1 MLEPQ
6 ADVSLTYRGPAHRP
20 QCPKRASSTVLTSA
34 RHFRCHPAFAG
45 LASSLYSSWGVRND
59 RERCGRAELGDGEPP
74 RPPNPLRWRLQ
85 AFAFGPMST
94 RLSRRR
100 LNHDIRFKP
109 VRPGPIGE
117 LINVVDYN
125 GSPHPATGLAAG
137 QQRQQAARG
146 HRRRRYLRKATSLDG
161 FAASCRGLA
170 PEPGRPVFRELA
182 GAFPPRPMLAV
193 PFRFSPGRYSPRLLA
208 LSDGGLSDNMA
219 DKWLLDY
226 MECGEVSLQGGGG
239 EGLGIEEGAR
249 G

>member
-20 QCPKRASSTVLTSA
+20 QCPKRASSTELTSA

-45 LASSLYSSWGVRND
+45 LASSLYSSWGSEMTENVAVVPNSVTGNR
-59 RERCGRAELGDGEPP
+59 P
-74 RPPNPLRWRLQ
+74 RSPNPLRWRLQ
-85 AFAFGPMST
+85 AFAFGLMST
-94 RLSRRR
+94 RLSRRW

-146 HRRRRYLRKATSLDG
+146 HRRCRYLRKATSPDG

-182 GAFPPRPMLAV
+182 GAFPSRPMLAV